1 MITNCH
7 VCGEP
12 LSHLEQMLAESGGGV
27 QCRHCWRKVEGGRRR
42 ESAAASRRGSSG
54 GRHAP
59 RAAGSRSPGRR
70 AA

>member
-12 LSHLEQMLAESGGGV
+12 LSHLEQVLAETGTGV
-27 QCRHCWRKVEGGRRR
+27 QCRHCWRKVQGSRRR
-42 ESAAASRRGSSG
+42 ESAPAPRRGSSE
-54 GRHAP
+54 GRHVRSA
-59 RAAGSRSPGRR
+59 SRGHGRR